1 VNDTER
7 GGEPPPR
14 VVQPAPAG
22 SNGHSPVLAPACS
35 WARTF
40 QGVPRQVSAAR
51 KFVGSLLD
59 GSPLR
64 DDAVVVVSELF
75 TNALRHTDS
84 GRPGGLVL
92 VQVSRWPL
100 GVRVAVTDQGSPCQP
115 VIRHPGPDRQA
126 DTSGN
131 GLYLVACLSSQLEW
145 RDEASGRTISAVLG
159 RAPSGR
165 GADQPDPSN
174 PSALPP
180 AFPQRV

>member
-1 VNDTER
+1 V
-7 GGEPPPR
+7 
-14 VVQPAPAG
+14 
-22 SNGHSPVLAPACS
+22 ACS

-51 KFVGSLLD
+51 QFVGSVLD

-75 TNALRHTDS
+75 TNALLHTDS

-100 GVRVAVTDQGSPCQP
+100 GLRVAVTDQGSASQP
-115 VIRHPGPDRQA
+115 AIRHPGPDEPP

-131 GLYLVACLSSQLEW
+131 GLYLVSRLSSQLEW
-145 RDEASGRTISAVLG
+145 RDHAAGRTVCAVLG
-159 RAPSGR
+159 QVPSGR
-165 GADQPDPSN
+165 SPDQP
-174 PSALPP
+174 AGPP
-180 AFPQRV
+180 TRAAPRWRGERMGRTSRTVPGG